1 MFKSK
6 NYDSILTRIKAVHG
20 LEHDATEAEID
31 QHLADCP
38 TYEEVK
44 ANAKAEAENG
54 VKDQV
59 DAAKAAQQAA
69 ENRAE
74 KAESDLTAVQS
85 DLTATKSGLAETQ
98 RQLDAANKKIL
109 ELEKEP
115 AAPHTNGPTDPPEPK
130 TGTRAYDLDPVT
142 QRARKMIRR

>member
-31 QHLADCP
+31 QHLANCT
-38 TYEEVK
+38 TYEELK
-44 ANAKAEAENG
+44 ANAKTEAEEA
-54 VKDQV
+54 VKGDL
-59 DAAKAAQQAA
+59 DAAKTAQQAA

-74 KAESDLTAVQS
+74 KAENELNAVQA
-85 DLTATKSGLAETQ
+85 DLTATKSGLAETE
-98 RQLDAANKKIL
+98 RQLEAAQKRIT
-109 ELEKEP
+109 ELEKEE
-115 AAPHTNGPTDPPEPK
+115 AAPPTGGPTETTEKK
-130 TGTRAYDLDPVT
+130 TSGRAYDLDPVT